1 MSNKQAYR
9 QKIQAQLDE
18 WSAEIDKLR
27 AKADKADA
35 DAEIAFNRELDNL
48 RDKKNQA
55 RARLDE
61 LSSAGDDAWEDLK
74 TGVETASTQL
84 GQALRSAQSRFN

>member
-1 MSNKQAYR
+1 MEIALNR
-9 QKIQAQLDE
+9 
-18 WSAEIDKLR
+18 EID
-27 AKADKADA
+27 D
-35 DAEIAFNRELDNL
+35 L

-55 RARLDE
+55 RSRLDE
-61 LSSAGDDAWEDLK
+61 LSSAGEDAWEDLK